1 MHLALVGTPNSGKT
15 ALFNALT
22 GSRQKVAN
30 YPGVTVERK
39 EGSFVTPSGRQVSVV
54 DLPGTY
60 SLRGRSPDE
69 EITRDVVL
77 GRTKGEAMP
86 DLVLCVAD
94 STNLRLTIRLVLEL
108 KSTGRPLALVL
119 NMFDIAT
126 RRGVTVDVPRLS
138 EALGVPVVTSIAVRK
153 GGTAD
158 LLRLT
163 DEIAGASATPHRQNL
178 WEPLTVSQ
186 LRATQREADR
196 IIAATVSLP
205 ARPDT
210 WTARIDAV
218 VLHPVAGLAILML
231 LLFVMFQAVFA
242 WAQPLMELL
251 SSAFEALGQF
261 VHDTLPAGL
270 LQSFLQNGVISGVGS
285 VIVFLPQIIIIF
297 LFILLLEDFGYMA
310 RAAFLM
316 DRIMGGAGLHGRAFI
331 PLLSSFACAIPG
343 IMATRVIDNRRD
355 RLTTILIAPLMTCSA
370 RIPVYTLIISAF
382 IPAKMIWGW
391 VNLQGLVMF
400 GLYAAGIVSALGDV
414 VPDQILHVAR
424 LRAGAVHAGTARLQ
438 DAAAEEHRD
447 RHLHAR
453 EYVPAARRH
462 HDLLD
467 DGADLVS
474 GVVPGSRLPAPTE
487 PAINYSLAA
496 MIGKAIAPL
505 LSPLGFNWQIAVA
518 LIPGMAAREVA
529 VAALGTVYAIE
540 GGKEAADANRT
551 GAGDQMEPC
560 HRAVAARLVHL
571 RAAMRFHAGGDPPR
585 NRQLEVDGGHL
596 RLHAGARLCR
606 EFCHLQHRGGA
617 RRRVAKGRHGTVMG
631 IENFRQ
637 LAGYNHWANRRLYD
651 AALKMP
657 DEHYRRPTGVF
668 FGSLHGTLNH
678 LLLTDRVWLK
688 RLTGEGEHP
697 ARLNAILHEDLKDL
711 VRARMTEDARLI
723 KVIGGYSAADLGN
736 TVSYQTM
743 SGAPQ
748 QQPLRDILLHLFNHQ
763 THHRGHAH
771 ACCSIVTGT
780 EPLSLDLLLFQRG
793 VPAPDL
799 N

>member
-1 MHLALVGTPNSGKT
+1 MHVALVGTPNSGKT
-15 ALFNALT
+15 SLFNALT

-39 EGSFVTPSGRQVSVV
+39 EGSFVTPMGRQVSLV

-69 EITRDVVL
+69 EITRDIVL
-77 GRTKGEAMP
+77 GRTKGEAVP

-108 KSTGRPLALVL
+108 KRTGRPLLLVL
-119 NMFDIAT
+119 NMFDIT
-126 RRGVTVDVPRLS
+126 NRRGVTVDVPKLS
-138 EALGVPVVTSIAVRK
+138 EALGIPVVTSIAVRK

-163 DEIAGASATPHRQNL
+163 DELAAGAAVPARQNQ

-186 LRATQREADR
+186 LRATQREADG

-218 VLHPVAGLAILML
+218 VLHPVAGLAILLL

-242 WAQPLMELL
+242 WAQPLMDLL
-251 SSAFEALGQF
+251 QSAFDALGQF
-261 VHDTLPAGL
+261 AQDKLPEGL
-270 LQSFLQNGVISGVGS
+270 LQSFLQNGVISGVGN
-285 VIVFLPQIIIIF
+285 VIVFLPQIIFIF

-382 IPAKMIWGW
+382 IPDKLIWGW

-400 GLYAAGIVSALGDV
+400 GLYAIGIISALGVSFLIKFFMLRDYAPAPFMLEL
-414 VPDQILHVAR
+414 PDYKMPRVRSVAIGVYTR
-424 LRAGAVHAGTARLQ
+424 AKMFLQRAGTTIFAMMVLIWFLASFPQAPAG
-438 DAAAEEHRD
+438 AE
-447 RHLHAR
+447 
-453 EYVPAARRH
+453 
-462 HDLLD
+462 
-467 DGADLVS
+467 G
-474 GVVPGSRLPAPTE
+474 

-496 MIGKAIAPL
+496 IIGKAIAPL
-505 LSPLGFNWQIAVA
+505 LAPIGFNWQIAVA

-540 GGKEAADANRT
+540 GGKEASTQIGQVLATKWSLATALSLLAWYIFAPQCASTLAVIRRETGSSKWMALTFAYMLALAYLASLLTYNVASAL
-551 GAGDQMEPC
+551 GAG
-560 HRAVAARLVHL
+560 
-571 RAAMRFHAGGDPPR
+571 
-585 NRQLEVDGGHL
+585 
-596 RLHAGARLCR
+596 
-606 EFCHLQHRGGA
+606 
-617 RRRVAKGRHGTVMG
+617 
-631 IENFRQ
+631 
-637 LAGYNHWANRRLYD
+637 
-651 AALKMP
+651 
-657 DEHYRRPTGVF
+657 
-668 FGSLHGTLNH
+668 
-678 LLLTDRVWLK
+678 
-688 RLTGEGEHP
+688 
-697 ARLNAILHEDLKDL
+697 
-711 VRARMTEDARLI
+711 
-723 KVIGGYSAADLGN
+723 
-736 TVSYQTM
+736 
-743 SGAPQ
+743 
-748 QQPLRDILLHLFNHQ
+748 
-763 THHRGHAH
+763 
-771 ACCSIVTGT
+771 
-780 EPLSLDLLLFQRG
+780 
-793 VPAPDL
+793 
-799 N
+799 

>member
-15 ALFNALT
+15 SLFNALT

-39 EGSFVTPSGRQVSVV
+39 EGSFVTPLGRQVSVV

-77 GRTKGEAMP
+77 GRTAGEAVP

-108 KSTGRPLALVL
+108 KRTGRPLMLVL

-126 RRGVTVDVPRLS
+126 RRGVTVDIAQLS
-138 EALGVPVVTSIAVRK
+138 EKLGIPVVTSIAVRK

-158 LLRLT
+158 LLRRT
-163 DEIAGASATPHRQNL
+163 DEIAAQAPDPLQQNL
-178 WEPLTVSQ
+178 WQPLSVAE

-205 ARPDT
+205 AKPDT
-210 WTARIDAV
+210 WTARVDAV
-218 VLHPVAGLAILML
+218 VLHPVAGLAILAL
-231 LLFVMFQAVFA
+231 ILFVMFQAVFA

-251 SSAFEALGQF
+251 SSAFAALGQL

-270 LQSFLQNGVISGVGS
+270 LQNFLQNGVISGVGS

-382 IPAKMIWGW
+382 IPARQI
-391 VNLQGLVMF
+391 
-400 GLYAAGIVSALGDV
+400 ASALGVSFLIKFFMLRDYAPAPFMLEL
-414 VPDQILHVAR
+414 PDYKLPRVRSIAIGTYTRAKMFLQ
-424 LRAGAVHAGTARLQ
+424 RAGTTIFSMMVLIWFLASFPLPPAG
-438 DAAAEEHRD
+438 AE
-447 RHLHAR
+447 
-453 EYVPAARRH
+453 
-462 HDLLD
+462 
-467 DGADLVS
+467 G
-474 GVVPGSRLPAPTE
+474 

-496 MIGKAIAPL
+496 MIGKAIEPL
-505 LSPLGFNWQIAVA
+505 LAPLGFNWQIAVA

-540 GGKEAADANRT
+540 GGKEAAEQIGQVLATKWSLATALSLLAWYIFAPQCASTLAVIRRETGSWKWMAVTFGYMFALAYAASFAAYNIACAL
-551 GAGDQMEPC
+551 GAG
-560 HRAVAARLVHL
+560 
-571 RAAMRFHAGGDPPR
+571 
-585 NRQLEVDGGHL
+585 
-596 RLHAGARLCR
+596 
-606 EFCHLQHRGGA
+606 
-617 RRRVAKGRHGTVMG
+617 
-631 IENFRQ
+631 
-637 LAGYNHWANRRLYD
+637 
-651 AALKMP
+651 
-657 DEHYRRPTGVF
+657 
-668 FGSLHGTLNH
+668 
-678 LLLTDRVWLK
+678 
-688 RLTGEGEHP
+688 
-697 ARLNAILHEDLKDL
+697 
-711 VRARMTEDARLI
+711 
-723 KVIGGYSAADLGN
+723 
-736 TVSYQTM
+736 
-743 SGAPQ
+743 
-748 QQPLRDILLHLFNHQ
+748 
-763 THHRGHAH
+763 
-771 ACCSIVTGT
+771 
-780 EPLSLDLLLFQRG
+780 
-793 VPAPDL
+793 
-799 N
+799 